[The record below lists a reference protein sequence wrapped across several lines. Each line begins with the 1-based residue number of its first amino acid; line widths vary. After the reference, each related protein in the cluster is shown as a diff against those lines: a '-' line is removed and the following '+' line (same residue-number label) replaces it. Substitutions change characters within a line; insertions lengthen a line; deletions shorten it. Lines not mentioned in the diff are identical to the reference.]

1 MELLTDLYVS
11 ELIGKPVIDRGGH
24 RVGKVRDIIVD
35 RESSFPLIRGLVI
48 GQRGELRGIPWPDI
62 YLLSRKFV
70 ALQVIAQDVHYEP
83 LAGDAYLTS
92 MILDKQIVDIN
103 GAKVV
108 RVNDIKLAGD
118 GNVAHIVSIDVGFAG
133 LLRRLFAGR
142 WSGTEGGKW
151 VQPQLIR
158 WDVLQPLPQE
168 GEHLALRV
176 PVDKLAKMHPADLAE
191 IVENLSH
198 NDRRQLFEQLDPEIA
213 ADTLAEVE
221 MDMQVSILKDMDRE
235 RAADILEEMEQDEA
249 VDLLSELTDEDSDQL
264 LSLMDNE
271 DASDLRELLEYDEGT
286 AGSMMTTDYLA
297 FVEELTADEV
307 IQRLRELAPDADYV
321 YYLYVVDK
329 ERRLSG
335 VLSLRELI
343 VNPADRMIGEIMRT
357 KVIAITAEEDEKQ
370 VRRLFTKYSLLA
382 LPVVDDFG
390 KLIGIITVDDVLSLP
405 INTRGLRM

>member
-11 ELIGKPVIDRGGH
+11 EIIGKPVIDRGGR
-24 RVGKVRDIIVD
+24 RVGKVKDIVIE
-35 RESSFPLIRGLVI
+35 RNSSFPIVRGIVI
-48 GQRGELRGIPWPDI
+48 NLRGELKGIPWPDI

-70 ALQVIAQDVHYEP
+70 ALQVTSQDIHYEP
-83 LAGDAYLTS
+83 VAEGDYRTS
-92 MILDKQIVDIN
+92 MILDRQIVDIN

-118 GNVAHIVSIDVGFAG
+118 GSVAHIVSVDVGFAG
-133 LLRRLFAGR
+133 LLRRLFSGR
-142 WSGTEGGKW
+142 WGGVEDGKW
-151 VQPQLIR
+151 VRPQLIR

-198 NDRRQLFEQLDPEIA
+198 KERRELFEQLDPEVA

-221 MDMQVSILKDMDRE
+221 MDMQVSILKDMDKE

-249 VDLLSELTDEDSDQL
+249 VDLLSELTDEDSNQL
-264 LSLMDNE
+264 LNLMDNE
-271 DASDLRELLEYDEGT
+271 DASDLRDLLEYDEGT
-286 AGSMMTTDYLA
+286 AGSMMTTDFLA
-297 FVEELTADEV
+297 FAQELTTDEV

-329 ERRLSG
+329 EGCLSG

-343 VNPADRMIGEIMRT
+343 VNPPDRKIGEIMRT
-357 KVIAITAEEDEKQ
+357 KVIAITAEDDEKQ

-390 KLIGIITVDDVLSLP
+390 QLIGIITVDDVLSLP
-405 INTRGLRM
+405 VNTRGLKM